1 MKLLILTRRIG
12 EKIMIGD
19 DTAIT
24 VLDVKGN
31 MVLVG
36 ACPPDQDPL
45 VDSFVLRIGRSVMI
59 DEDVSIKL
67 LSRSGNQVSIGIT
80 APDDVPVHRLE
91 VYNRVKHEEEGE
103 L

>member
-1 MKLLILTRRIG
+1 MLILTRRIG

-24 VLDVKGN
+24 VLGIKRN
-31 MVLVG
+31 SVLVSVG
-36 ACPPDQDPL
+36 EPDQNPL
-45 VDSFVLRIGRSVMI
+45 PVDCYALKIGESIMI
-59 DEDVSIKL
+59 DDDVSIKI
-67 LSRSGNQVSIGIT
+67 LSRSRNQVSIGIT

-91 VYNRVKHEEEGE
+91 VYNRVKHEEDGE